1 MAELKR
7 KVAMCM
13 MAHPDDCEFQV
24 AGTLAL
30 LAKKG
35 WEVHIVTSTPGDC
48 GSMVLGPEEI
58 AAVRRKEG
66 AAAADIIGATY
77 HCMELRD
84 LYVTY
89 DKDSIRRAMSLTRKI
104 APSVIFTHSL
114 QDYMLDH
121 EITAQLA
128 RTVSIGYFVPNTCN
142 GPIAQGS
149 GMPYLYYA
157 DPAGTVDYFGNRAIA
172 TTYVNVSEVMDTK
185 RSMLKAHASQREW
198 LMAHYGIDEY
208 VRLLEAGGEGRGKE
222 IGVKY
227 AEGFR
232 QHKGQGYPQDCV
244 LRNELGDAMVKHVP
258 LPKGV

>member
-1 MAELKR
+1 MARKQAPR

-24 AGTLAL
+24 AGTLAH

-35 WEVHIVTSTPGDC
+35 WEIHIVTATPGDC
-48 GSMVLGPEEI
+48 GSMTQGPDAI
-58 AAVRRKEG
+58 ARTRRAENVASAK
-66 AAAADIIGATY
+66 IIGATY
-77 HCMELRD
+77 HCLELRD

-89 DKDSIRRAMSLTRKI
+89 DHDAIRRAV
-104 APSVIFTHSL
+104 SVARHIGPTLVFTHSL

-128 RTVSIGYFVPNTCN
+128 RTATIGSFVPNTCG
-142 GPIAQGS
+142 GPIIPGT
-149 GMPYLYYA
+149 GMPHFYYA
-157 DPAGTVDYFGNRAIA
+157 DPAGTVDYFGNRPIA
-172 TTYVNVSEVMDTK
+172 TTYVNITK
-185 RSMLKAHASQREW
+185 TMPVKEKMLKAHASQREW

-208 VRLLEAGGEGRGKE
+208 ARLMREGGAGRGAE

-232 QHKGQGYPQDCV
+232 QHKGQGYPKECILSQ
-244 LRNELGDAMVKHVP
+244 ELGDLVVSRA
-258 LPKGV
+258 